1 MVTDLASVPSRIGR
15 SAYDPPI
22 VSARRPH
29 PWSRARWVLALLVLL
44 PVLGLTAAPAA
55 AQEDD
60 EPPPGTRE
68 ISVNVIDRQ
77 GTAERE
83 DDEPVA
89 GAVIV
94 VTDTADEVIDEVTT
108 EEDGTATITLP
119 GEGQYVARLDLD
131 SLDEDAGLPR
141 EGRETVSIDPTR
153 ARFLNFIVGDRERAT
168 RGAFDK
174 VPQLLFNGLSFGLI
188 IAITSVGLSLI
199 FGTTGLVNF
208 AHSEHVTFGAIVA
221 WWINVDHGLHIIP
234 AAVLAVAI
242 GGLAGAIV
250 DKALWGPLR
259 RKGMSLVAM
268 MIVSIGL
275 SLAARSMLQLLY
287 GGVFRPYHQFYRQES
302 IDIGPITTT
311 PKDVWMIALILV
323 VIVGVASILQYT
335 RIGKAMRAVSDNGDL
350 AAASGINVDRVVT
363 FVWVLGSAL
372 AALGGVLFGL
382 QQQIHFEMGF
392 RLLLLMFAGVV
403 LGGLGTAYGA
413 LVGSF
418 VVGMFVEVS
427 TLVIP
432 TELKNVGA
440 LLVLIVVLLFR
451 PQGILGR
458 AERIG

>member
-1 MVTDLASVPSRIGR
+1 MSD
-15 SAYDPPI
+15 
-22 VSARRPH
+22 RRPH
-29 PWSRARWVLALLVLL
+29 PSLRAWWVLVL
-44 PVLGLTAAPAA
+44 PVLLAVLPLGADTAA
-55 AQEDD
+55 AQTD
-60 EPPPGTRE
+60 EPTSTERE

-77 GTAERE
+77 GTAERD

-89 GAVIV
+89 DAVIV
-94 VTDTADEVIDEVTT
+94 VTDLSDEVVDEVTT
-108 EEDGTATITLP
+108 DEDGKATITLP
-119 GEGQYVARLDLD
+119 GEGQYTARLDLD

-141 EGRETVSIDPTR
+141 EGRETVEIDPTR
-153 ARFLNFIVGDRERAT
+153 ARFLNFIVGDRERET
-168 RGAFDK
+168 RSTFDK

-208 AHSEHVTFGAIVA
+208 SHSEHVTFGAIVA
-221 WWINVDHGLHIIP
+221 WWMNADHGIHIVP
-234 AAVLAVAI
+234 AALLAIAI
-242 GGLAGAIV
+242 GGLAGAVV
-250 DKALWGPLR
+250 DRALWAPLR

-275 SLAARSMLQLLY
+275 SLAARSLLQLLY
-287 GGVFRPYHQFYRQES
+287 GGVFRPYRQFYRQES
-302 IDIGPITTT
+302 IDIGPVTTT
-311 PKDVWMIALILV
+311 PKDVYMIVLILV
-323 VIVGVASILQYT
+323 VIVGVASLLQYS
-335 RIGKAMRAVSDNGDL
+335 RVGKAMRAVSDNGDL
-350 AAASGINVDRVVT
+350 AAASGIDVDRVVT

-382 QQQIHFEMGF
+382 QQQVHFEMGF
-392 RLLLLMFAGVV
+392 RLLLLMFAGVI

-440 LLVLIVVLLFR
+440 LLVLIVVLLIR

>member
-1 MVTDLASVPSRIGR
+1 MSAPRPR
-15 SAYDPPI
+15 SAL
-22 VSARRPH
+22 
-29 PWSRARWVLALLVLL
+29 RACWILALLVVL
-44 PVLGLTAAPAA
+44 PVLGLSAGVAA
-55 AQEDD
+55 AQTD
-60 EPPPGTRE
+60 EPPSTERE
-68 ISVNVIDRQ
+68 ISVNVVDRQ
-77 GTAERE
+77 GTAERD

-89 GAVIV
+89 EAVIV
-94 VTDTADEVIDEVTT
+94 VTDATDEVIDEVTT
-108 EEDGTATITLP
+108 DEDGKATITLP
-119 GEGQYVARLDLD
+119 GEGQYTARLVLD

-153 ARFLNFIVGDRERAT
+153 ARFLNFVVGDRERAT
-168 RGAFDK
+168 RGTLDK

-221 WWINVDHGLHIIP
+221 WWINVDHGVHIIP
-234 AAVLAVAI
+234 AAILAVLI
-242 GGLAGAIV
+242 GGAAGAIV
-250 DKALWGPLR
+250 DRGLWAPLR
-259 RKGMSLVAM
+259 HRGMSLIAM

-275 SLAARSMLQLLY
+275 SLAARSLLQLLF
-287 GGVFRPYHQFYRQES
+287 GGVFRPYRQFYRQEA

-311 PKDVWMIALILV
+311 PKDIWMIVLILV
-323 VIVGVASILQYT
+323 VIVGVASLLQYS

-350 AAASGINVDRVVT
+350 AAASGIDVDRVVT
-363 FVWVLGSAL
+363 FVWVLGSGL

-382 QQQIHFEMGF
+382 QQQVHFEMGF

-427 TLVIP
+427 TLVIA

>member
-1 MVTDLASVPSRIGR
+1 
-15 SAYDPPI
+15 
-22 VSARRPH
+22 VSDRRPH
-29 PWSRARWVLALLVLL
+29 PSLRAWWVLVL
-44 PVLGLTAAPAA
+44 PVLLAVLSLGTDTVA
-55 AQEDD
+55 AQTD
-60 EPPPGTRE
+60 EPTSTERE

-77 GTAERE
+77 GTAERD

-89 GAVIV
+89 DAVIV
-94 VTDTADEVIDEVTT
+94 VTDLSDEVVDEVTT
-108 EEDGTATITLP
+108 DEDGEATITLP
-119 GEGQYVARLDLD
+119 GEGQYTARLDLD

-141 EGRETVSIDPTR
+141 EGRETVEIDPTR
-153 ARFLNFIVGDRERAT
+153 ARFLNFIVGDRERET
-168 RGAFDK
+168 RSTFDK

-208 AHSEHVTFGAIVA
+208 SHSELVTFGAIVA
-221 WWINVDHGLHIIP
+221 WWMNADHGIHIVP
-234 AAVLAVAI
+234 AALLAIAI
-242 GGLAGAIV
+242 GGLAGAVV
-250 DKALWGPLR
+250 DRALWAPLR
-259 RKGMSLVAM
+259 RKGMSLIAM

-275 SLAARSMLQLLY
+275 SLAARSLLQLLY
-287 GGVFRPYHQFYRQES
+287 GGVFRPYRQFYRQDS
-302 IDIGPITTT
+302 IDIGPVTTT
-311 PKDVWMIALILV
+311 PKDVYMIVLILV
-323 VIVGVASILQYT
+323 VIVGVASLLQYS

-350 AAASGINVDRVVT
+350 AAASGIDVDRVVT

-382 QQQIHFEMGF
+382 QQQVHFEMGF
-392 RLLLLMFAGVV
+392 RLLLLMFAGVI

-440 LLVLIVVLLFR
+440 LLVLIVVLLIR

>member
-1 MVTDLASVPSRIGR
+1 MPADRSLRWLLALIAVVLLLVFGSG
-15 SAYDPPI
+15 AAGAQTGTGEPPI
-22 VSARRPH
+22 
-29 PWSRARWVLALLVLL
+29 
-44 PVLGLTAAPAA
+44 
-55 AQEDD
+55 D
-60 EPPPGTRE
+60 ERE
-68 ISVNVIDRQ
+68 ISVSVVDRQ
-77 GTAERE
+77 GTADRE
-83 DDEPVA
+83 DDEQVE

-94 VTDTADEVIDEVTT
+94 VTDAENQVVDEVRTGAEG
-108 EEDGTATITLP
+108 EATITLP
-119 GEGQYVARLDLD
+119 GEGQYEARLDLD
-131 SLDEDAGLPR
+131 SLDEDTGLPR

-153 ARFLNFIVGDRERAT
+153 ARFLNFIVGDRERSGQGT
-168 RGAFDK
+168 FDK
-174 VPQLLFNGLSFGLI
+174 VPQLVFNGISFGLI

-208 AHSEHVTFGAIVA
+208 SHGEHVTFGAVVA
-221 WWINVDHGLHIIP
+221 WWINRDHDVHIV
-234 AAVLAVAI
+234 AAALLAVAI
-242 GGLAGAIV
+242 GGIAGAVV
-250 DKALWGPLR
+250 DRGLWAPLR
-259 RKGMSLVAM
+259 RRGMTLIAM

-275 SLAARSMLQLLY
+275 SLAARSLLQLLY
-287 GGVFRPYHQFYRQES
+287 GGVFRPYRQFYRQQS

-311 PKDVWMIALILV
+311 PKDIWMIVLILV
-323 VIVGVASILQYT
+323 VIVGVASLIQYS
-335 RIGKAMRAVSDNGDL
+335 RIGKAMRAVSDNADL
-350 AAASGINVDRVVT
+350 AAASGIDVDRVIT

-382 QQQIHFEMGF
+382 QQQVHFEMGF

-440 LLVLIVVLLFR
+440 LVVLIVVLLFR

-458 AERIG
+458 AQRIG

>member
-1 MVTDLASVPSRIGR
+1 LVLLVLFP
-15 SAYDPPI
+15 
-22 VSARRPH
+22 
-29 PWSRARWVLALLVLL
+29 VLAL
-44 PVLGLTAAPAA
+44 GAGTAG
-55 AQEDD
+55 AQAD
-60 EPPPGTRE
+60 EPPSTERQ
-68 ISVNVIDRQ
+68 ISVSVVDRQ
-77 GTAERE
+77 GTAERD

-89 GAVIV
+89 DAVIV
-94 VTDTADEVIDEVTT
+94 VTDVSDEVIDEVTT
-108 EEDGTATITLP
+108 DDDGKATITLP
-119 GEGQYVARLDLD
+119 GEGQYTARLDLE
-131 SLDEDAGLPR
+131 SLAEDAGLPR

-153 ARFLNFIVGDRERAT
+153 ARFLNFVVGDRERAT
-168 RGAFDK
+168 SSTFDK
-174 VPQLLFNGLSFGLI
+174 VPQLVFNGLSFGLI

-208 AHSEHVTFGAIVA
+208 AHSEHVTLGAIVA
-221 WWINVDHGLHIIP
+221 WWINVDHDIHIIP
-234 AAVLAVAI
+234 AALLAIVI

-250 DKALWGPLR
+250 DRALWAPLR

-275 SLAARSMLQLLY
+275 SLAARSLLQLLY
-287 GGVFRPYHQFYRQES
+287 GGVFRPYRQFYRQEA
-302 IDIGPITTT
+302 IDIGPVTTT
-311 PKDVWMIALILV
+311 PKDVYMIVLILV
-323 VIVGVASILQYT
+323 VIVAVASLLQYS

-350 AAASGINVDRVVT
+350 AAASGIDVDRVVT

-382 QQQIHFEMGF
+382 QQQVHFEMGF

-451 PQGILGR
+451 PPGHPGTRR
-458 AERIG
+458 ADRLRRSTWTGSRSSRWR